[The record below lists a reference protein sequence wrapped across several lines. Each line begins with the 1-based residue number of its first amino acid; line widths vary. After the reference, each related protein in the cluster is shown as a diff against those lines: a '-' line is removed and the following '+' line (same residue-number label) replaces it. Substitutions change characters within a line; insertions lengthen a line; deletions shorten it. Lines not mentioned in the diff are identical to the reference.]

1 MNWDDLRIFLAVARE
16 RSVSGAGKRL
26 GMHHTNVARRMSR
39 FEESLGTRL
48 LDRSKAGY
56 SLTDAGDRLYSQAVG
71 MEEQAQAIKR
81 SIVGLDV
88 SLSGTVR
95 LTANQDFFDAL
106 IAHRLKDFHTR
117 YPEICLEI
125 VTTSRVLNL
134 DAREADIA
142 LRVTPSPDE
151 HLVGRR
157 ISPLVMGL
165 YSSTAYQPRPGEPVK
180 VILFRRQTSLPDWVV
195 EHFPDAIVFIR
206 VDSLRTAQAALREGL
221 GIASMPCFYADADPQ
236 LRRLDL
242 SLQVGEFGIWLLS
255 HVDVRASARVRA
267 CREWLVEILNEQNEL
282 LMGRRSRWLDAPFAG
297 EPPQLT

>member
-1 MNWDDLRIFLAVARE
+1 MNWDDLRLFLAVARE

-56 SLTDAGDRLYSQAVG
+56 TLTEAGDRLYRQAVT
-71 MEEQAQAIKR
+71 MEEQAQAIER
-81 SIVGLDV
+81 SLVGLDV
-88 SLSGTVR
+88 SLRGTVK

-106 IAHRLKDFHTR
+106 IAHRLGDFYGR
-117 YPEICLEI
+117 YPDICLEV

-157 ISPLVMGL
+157 VSPLVMGL
-165 YSSTAYQPRPGEPVK
+165 YASTAYQPNPGDAVR
-180 VILFRRQTSLPDWVV
+180 VMLFRRQSTPPDWVL
-195 EHFPDAIVFIR
+195 EHFPNATVFTR
-206 VDSLRTAQAALREGL
+206 VDSLRSARAVLRQGL
-221 GIASMPCFYADADPQ
+221 GVACLPCFYADQDPA

-242 SLQVGEFGIWLLS
+242 PFESDEHGIWLLS
-255 HVDVRASARVRA
+255 HADVRTSARVRA
-267 CREWLVEILNEQNEL
+267 CRDWLVQVLNEQHDL
-282 LMGRRSRWLDAPFAG
+282 LIGQRSQWADRPFA
-297 EPPQLT
+297 ETPP